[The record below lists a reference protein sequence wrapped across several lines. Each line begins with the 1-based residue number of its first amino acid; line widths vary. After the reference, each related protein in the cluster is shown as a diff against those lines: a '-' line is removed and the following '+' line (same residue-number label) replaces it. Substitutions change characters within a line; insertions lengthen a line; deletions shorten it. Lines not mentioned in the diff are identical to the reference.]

1 MEAAHHN
8 MDKHSTPPITTTD
21 FSILNPNL
29 APAPLRLPR
38 KNRSSAS
45 GRGNNGLAI
54 SIGRVS
60 SVSPALAALVSK
72 FESLDAVASTEGRGL
87 RAEATLNVAARSLL
101 RSSLDGHRS
110 SSDEGHSAG
119 VKDGTS
125 TLLDS
130 GRDSPGLETHRSD
143 KFGDD
148 TSQFKQCRWDDTQG

>member
-1 MEAAHHN
+1 M
-8 MDKHSTPPITTTD
+8 
-21 FSILNPNL
+21 
-29 APAPLRLPR
+29 
-38 KNRSSAS
+38 
-45 GRGNNGLAI
+45 AI